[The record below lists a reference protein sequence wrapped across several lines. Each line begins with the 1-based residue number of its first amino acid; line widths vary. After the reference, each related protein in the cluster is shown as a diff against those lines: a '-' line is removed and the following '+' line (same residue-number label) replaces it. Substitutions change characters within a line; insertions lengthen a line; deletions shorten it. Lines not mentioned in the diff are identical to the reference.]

1 MEDKSKLS
9 RRGFI
14 STSISGLAAAGIMGF
29 GPSAVFGQEQEKK
42 AEGELIYRTL
52 GKTGLKMAIVS
63 MGVMNADNPEIVQAA
78 YEQGIRHFD
87 TAARYQYGR
96 NEQMVGE
103 ILNRLKARD
112 KVVIGTKELRP
123 AQRGSDTPEKAIER
137 LKTNCEGSL
146 KRLKT
151 DYIDILY
158 VHTVSSADGAS
169 DAAMIEGMNQL
180 KKEGKIRF
188 SGVSTHENMTEVIN
202 TVAEK
207 QSFDVVL
214 TAINVSMADDLD
226 LLAAIDNAA
235 SSGIGIIAMK
245 TQAGGRS
252 LPNRNSF
259 QEFDSATIN
268 KACLKWVM
276 RNESITTSIPGFVN
290 YTHMN
295 EDFSVAYDLEYTE
308 NEKKFLTGND
318 LKLGLGYC
326 RQCRQCVPSCPRGV
340 DVPNLMRVHMYAA
353 QYANFQHARAE
364 LNEIAKEKSIYVC
377 GSCPE
382 CVASCVNQVDIKNRV
397 ENLKSM
403 YA

>member
-1 MEDKSKLS
+1 
-9 RRGFI
+9 
-14 STSISGLAAAGIMGF
+14 MGF
-29 GPSAVFGQEQEKK
+29 GPSAVFGQEEEKK
-42 AEGELIYRTL
+42 TEGDIIYRTL
-52 GKTGLKMAIVS
+52 GKTGLKMAIVG

-103 ILNRLKARD
+103 VLKRLGARD

-123 AQRGSDTPEKAIER
+123 AQRGSDTPEKTIER
-137 LKTNCEGSL
+137 LKNNCEGSL

-151 DYIDILY
+151 DYVDILY
-158 VHTVSSADGAS
+158 VHTVNSAEGAS

-188 SGVSTHENMTEVIN
+188 SGVSTHENMTGVIN
-202 TVAEK
+202 TIAEK
-207 QSFDVVL
+207 KSFDVVL
-214 TAINVSMADDLD
+214 TAINVSMADDVD
-226 LLAAIDNAA
+226 LLKAIDNAA
-235 SSGIGIIAMK
+235 SEGIGIIAMK

-259 QEFDSATIN
+259 QEYDSATIN

-290 YTHMN
+290 YTHLM
-295 EDFSVAYDLEYTE
+295 EDFSVASDLEYTE
-308 NEKKFLTGND
+308 DERKFLTGND
-318 LKLGLGYC
+318 LELGLGYC
-326 RQCRQCVPSCPRGV
+326 RQCRRCVPSCPRGV

-364 LNEIAKEKSIYVC
+364 LNEIENEKSIYVC

-382 CVASCVNQVDIKNRV
+382 CVASCANQVDIKNRV

-403 YA
+403 YV

>member
-1 MEDKSKLS
+1 
-9 RRGFI
+9 
-14 STSISGLAAAGIMGF
+14 MGF
-29 GPSAVFGQEQEKK
+29 GPSAVFGQEEEKK
-42 AEGELIYRTL
+42 TEGDIIYRTL
-52 GKTGLKMAIVS
+52 GKTGLKMAIVG

-103 ILNRLKARD
+103 VLKRLGARD

-123 AQRGSDTPEKAIER
+123 AQRGSDTPEKTIER
-137 LKTNCEGSL
+137 LKNNCEGSL
-146 KRLKT
+146 KRLTT
-151 DYIDILY
+151 DYVDILY
-158 VHTVSSADGAS
+158 VHTVNSAEGAS

-188 SGVSTHENMTEVIN
+188 SGVSTHENMTGVIN
-202 TVAEK
+202 TIAEK
-207 QSFDVVL
+207 KSFDVVL
-214 TAINVSMADDLD
+214 TAINVSMADDVD
-226 LLAAIDNAA
+226 LLKAIDNAA
-235 SSGIGIIAMK
+235 SEGIGIIAMK

-259 QEFDSATIN
+259 QEYDSATIN

-290 YTHMN
+290 YTHLM
-295 EDFSVAYDLEYTE
+295 EDFSVASDLEYTE
-308 NEKKFLTGND
+308 DERKFLTGND
-318 LKLGLGYC
+318 LELGLGYC
-326 RQCRQCVPSCPRGV
+326 RQCRRCVPSCPRGV

-364 LNEIAKEKSIYVC
+364 LNEIENEKSIYVC

-382 CVASCVNQVDIKNRV
+382 CVASCANQVDIKNRV

-403 YA
+403 YV